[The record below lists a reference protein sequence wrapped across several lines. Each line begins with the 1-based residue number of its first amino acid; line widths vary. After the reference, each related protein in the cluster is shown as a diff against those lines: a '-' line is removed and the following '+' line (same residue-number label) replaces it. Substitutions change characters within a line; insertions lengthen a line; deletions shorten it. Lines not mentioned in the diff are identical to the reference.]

1 MRQILTLVVAVLPL
15 LFFMRLQRK
24 RVRAQQAVIE
34 SVGVG
39 AEVMTTSGFYGRVT
53 AIDGDIA
60 TLELAPNVTVRIAK
74 GALGQVLDSTANVPA
89 NTAANAGTSVDTPIL
104 RNTSLPSTEEQ
115 R

>member
-1 MRQILTLVVAVLPL
+1 MRQILTLIVAVLPL

-24 RVRAQQAVIE
+24 RARAQQEIIE
-34 SVGVG
+34 SVAVG

-60 TLELAPNVTVRIAK
+60 TLELATNVTVRIAK
-74 GALGQVLDSTANVPA
+74 GALGRIVALPTSIDDPVSNIDSST
-89 NTAANAGTSVDTPIL
+89 DTPHS
-104 RNTSLPSTEEQ
+104 RNTSLPSSEEH